1 MSEKYDQ
8 LLNPSVRAVSLQA
21 MSNVPDPIEHKLRPQ
36 PFDTICSL
44 QNDPAKVRNAKRSLR
59 KIKIATVLVLLFM
72 IGEFVAGWLS
82 NSVAVWSD
90 ALHML
95 SDLTGFLINYFGL
108 KLSLR
113 PPSDMWTFGYERVE
127 IVAAIISIFLILVLT
142 VGLCWEASQ
151 RIVHPQEVDGWIMI
165 IVSCVGITTNIALG
179 CVLSQSGH
187 GHSHFGISG
196 GCSGHSHGHK
206 KKRKRSEANTEM
218 GYRKLQN
225 SNPSE
230 ELSVETQDHK
240 HDHHSYRVEE
250 NKDNLGISSLDVD
263 STIEIKAGGHG
274 HSHGH
279 GHAHNRSAA
288 KSMAVQASYLH
299 ALGDLL
305 QNVGVLIAG
314 IMITLK
320 PEMFKVMDPICTFC
334 FAILVFVITVP
345 LLRKAFYVLMETSPR
360 NINAKEMA
368 ATIADFD
375 YVQAVR
381 DFHIWNVGYTQTVL
395 TAKLDVIAVENMVEE
410 NKHRCHCAVQYN
422 VREKVLELAADNGIH
437 HCDLDILVVSC
448 KHSGERERK
457 VVG

>member
-1 MSEKYDQ
+1 MQ
-8 LLNPSVRAVSLQA
+8 
-21 MSNVPDPIEHKLRPQ
+21 
-36 PFDTICSL
+36 
-44 QNDPAKVRNAKRSLR
+44 RSLR
-59 KIKIATVLVLLFM
+59 KIKIATILVLLFM

-113 PPSDMWTFGYERVE
+113 ERSDIWTFGYERVE
-127 IVAAIISIFLILVLT
+127 IFAAIVSIFLILGLT
-142 VGLCWEASQ
+142 VGLCWAASQ
-151 RIVHPQEVDGWIMI
+151 RIVHPQEVDGVIMI
-165 IVSCVGITTNIALG
+165 IVACVGISTNIVLG

-187 GHSHFGISG
+187 GHSHFGIS
-196 GCSGHSHGHK
+196 CSGHGHGHK
-206 KKRKRSEANTEM
+206 KKRKRSKANTEM

-230 ELSVETQDHK
+230 ELSLETQDHNHDLHDNIVEEIT
-240 HDHHSYRVEE
+240 HDHGS
-250 NKDNLGISSLDVD
+250 SSLDVD
-263 STIEIKAGGHG
+263 PSVEIRDDGHG

-279 GHAHNRSAA
+279 GHAHNRSA
-288 KSMAVQASYLH
+288 KSIAVQASYLH
-299 ALGDLL
+299 AIGDLL

-314 IMITLK
+314 VMITLK
-320 PEMFKVMDPICTFC
+320 PEMFKVMDPILTFC
-334 FAILVFVITVP
+334 FAIIVFIITLP

-360 NINAKEMA
+360 NINATEMQD
-368 ATIADFD
+368 IIEDFD
-375 YVQAVR
+375 YVQAVG
-381 DFHIWNVGYTQTVL
+381 DFHVWNVGYSQTVL
-395 TAKLDVIAVENMVEE
+395 TAKLDVIAVDNMVEE

-422 VREKVLELAADNGIH
+422 VREKVRELAADHGIH
-437 HCDLDILVVSC
+437 HCDLDIVVVSC